1 MALTSMFD
9 DHSLQK
15 YRTLLDAED
24 EAFDALEHAC
34 EDGDRS
40 TWEIDVVAWQN
51 ALLQKI
57 AYLQSLGLTV
67 PEPADR

>member
-9 DHSLQK
+9 DHSLQR

-40 TWEIDVVAWQN
+40 TWEVDVVVCPGSAW
-51 ALLQKI
+51 L
-57 AYLQSLGLTV
+57 
-67 PEPADR
+67 R